1 MPVGTMINRK
11 TGGNDSKPQ
20 RRAAQ
25 RASVSATARLREAGR
40 TPFDVRLS
48 DVSAT
53 GFRIETFARLHVGT
67 KIWVSLPDLAPLEAF
82 VRRCDG
88 KIYGC
93 EFLRPLH
100 PAVAEHL
107 HARFHQA

>member
-1 MPVGTMINRK
+1 MPVEAMTDRKNR
-11 TGGNDSKPQ
+11 GNDSNPQ

-40 TPFDVRLS
+40 TPFEVTLS
-48 DVSAT
+48 DLSAT
-53 GFRIETFARLHVGT
+53 GFRMETFARLQVGT
-67 KIWVSLPDLAPLEAF
+67 KIWVNLPDLAPLEAF

-88 KIYGC
+88 QIYGC

-100 PAVAEHL
+100 PAVTEHL
-107 HARFHQA
+107 QTRFH